1 MGYRLSKIYTR
12 TGDNG
17 TTALSNGQ
25 RIAKHDLR
33 VEVLGTLDELNC
45 HLGVLRTHEIPG
57 DIDKQ
62 LLNMQHILFEFGG
75 EISLPDY
82 VRINAADI
90 EVLEKNLDA
99 LNANLQPLQEF
110 LLPGGT
116 PAAAACHLSRA
127 VCRRAERLLVAL
139 AERESVNPESIRYL
153 NRLSDWL
160 FVVARVLAGEH
171 AVMWQKRDLL

>member
-17 TTALSNGQ
+17 TTALSDGL
-25 RIAKHDLR
+25 RISKHDLR

-45 HLGVLRTHEIPG
+45 HLGVLRTH
-57 DIDKQ
+57 DITEDISAH
-62 LLNMQHILFEFGG
+62 LLNIQHLLFECGG

-82 VRINAADI
+82 VRINAAD
-90 EVLEKNLDA
+90 VAALEKNLDA
-99 LNANLQPLQEF
+99 LNANLEPLQEF

-139 AERESVNPESIRYL
+139 AERETINPESVRYL

-160 FVVARVLAGEH
+160 FVAARILAGEQ
-171 AVMWQKRDLL
+171 AVMWRKRDV